1 MIDFLKKITL
11 NKLKVSFYTFYYS
24 LLNQDTKYP
33 KYLTKFENDISKYF
47 NKKFAITFSNGTTAC
62 KAALYS
68 IGLKKDSKILL
79 SRITFPSII
88 SAILLTGCKPIFMSF
103 DKNLQFILPDRE
115 TILSCNYFL
124 ITHAYGYPVDREIVE
139 KIKEINPKIKIIEDI
154 SHSQGAK
161 SGNTQVGSLG
171 DVAFMSMQGNK
182 AISAG
187 EGGLVLTDSAKI
199 KEKITYLSHLNKKNP
214 IDEKLENLTK
224 IGFIG
229 KGRMNPLGA
238 IKASYKL
245 KELDER
251 NKKIRNKFKIIYNH
265 LHNNKSIKLP
275 NVVDF
280 DNLGGF
286 FYGLPFF
293 VESEK
298 ILKKL
303 SKNFVI
309 SKYDWLALDLSE
321 NFNNPEKF
329 LNLIYSTHIELE
341 ELLTKPNDDRR
352 YLYFFSLEHL
362 INTSEKDI
370 NDKMQKFFNDL

>member
-1 MIDFLKKITL
+1 
-11 NKLKVSFYTFYYS
+11 
-24 LLNQDTKYP
+24 
-33 KYLTKFENDISKYF
+33 
-47 NKKFAITFSNGTTAC
+47 
-62 KAALYS
+62 
-68 IGLKKDSKILL
+68 
-79 SRITFPSII
+79 
-88 SAILLTGCKPIFMSF
+88 MSF
-103 DKNLQFILPDRE
+103 DKNLQFVLPDRE
-115 TILSCNYFL
+115 TILSCEYFL
-124 ITHAYGYPVDREIVE
+124 ITHAYGYPIDRKNIE

-154 SHSQGAK
+154 SHSPGAK

-265 LHNNKSIKLP
+265 LDNNKSIKLP
-275 NVVDF
+275 NVVNF
-280 DNLGGF
+280 DNLVDF
-286 FYGLPFF
+286 FMDYLFLLKAKNIK
-293 VESEK
+293 K
-298 ILKKL
+298 IEQKL
-303 SKNFVI
+303 VI

-321 NFNNPEKF
+321 NFNNPRNF
-329 LNLIYSTHIELE
+329 
-341 ELLTKPNDDRR
+341 
-352 YLYFFSLEHL
+352 
-362 INTSEKDI
+362 
-370 NDKMQKFFNDL
+370 